1 MEQAIVGTATVS
13 AGFTSNVATLTLTN
27 TNALQDARALCL
39 DVTATLTAAGT
50 LNVPAIQKP
59 YVVFN
64 NTSGGFA
71 LTVKVSGQTGVSV
84 PNGKKTVLYNNGTDV
99 GEQINYLSGLTLGSA
114 LGAASG
120 GTGLTTPGTAG
131 NVLTSNGTAWTSST
145 PTTGTVSTVSVV
157 SANGLAGTVA
167 TATSTPA
174 ITLSTTITGV
184 LKGNGT
190 AISAATSG
198 TDYLAPPSGTALLKA
213 NSGGALAN
221 ATAGTDYLAPPSG
234 TEILKANSGGALANA
249 TAGTDYSAG
258 TSALATGIL
267 KSTTT
272 TGALTIAVSGTDYAP
287 ATSGSAVLKG
297 NGSGGFSTATAGTD
311 YVAPGTATTFTA
323 KQTFTG
329 AATVIG
335 ASLQAVLE
343 KMNVVAS
350 AATGTIDF
358 NINTSVVW
366 YYTTSASANWTVNI
380 RGDASNSLDSLM
392 AVGESLTCAFLVTQ
406 GATAYY
412 NSAVQVDGSAVTPKW
427 QGGSAPTS
435 GNASGIDTY
444 TYTVIK
450 TAAATFTVLAS
461 QTQFA

>member
-1 MEQAIVGTATVS
+1 MASDFSSLKIELMESGFNDNTWGDITNVNLGTAMEQAMVGMATVS
-13 AGFTSNVATLTLTN
+13 AGFASNIATLTLSN

-39 DVTATLTAAGT
+39 NVTATLTAAGT

-84 PNGKKTVLYNNGTDV
+84 PNGKKTVLYNDGTDV

-120 GTGLTTPGTAG
+120 GTGLTAPGTAG
-131 NVLTSNGTAWTSST
+131 NVLTSNGTAWTSSAPAT
-145 PTTGTVSTVSVV
+145 SGTVTTVSVV

-190 AISAATSG
+190 AISAAT
-198 TDYLAPPSGTALLKA
+198 
-213 NSGGALAN
+213 
-221 ATAGTDYLAPPSG
+221 
-234 TEILKANSGGALANA
+234 
-249 TAGTDYSAG
+249 AGTDYSAG

-287 ATSGSAVLKG
+287 ATSGSGVLKG

-329 AATVIG
+329 AATAIG

-343 KMNVVAS
+343 KMNVSAT
-350 AATGTIDF
+350 AATGTINF

-380 RGDASNSLDSLM
+380 RGDASNSLNSLM

-412 NSAVQVDGSAVTPKW
+412 NSAVQVDGTTSGVTTKW

-435 GNASGIDTY
+435 GNASGIDVY
-444 TYTVIK
+444 TYTVVK

>member
-1 MEQAIVGTATVS
+1 MASTYSNLKIELMNPGEDDNTWGDTTNVNLGTAMEQAMVGTATIS
-13 AGFTSNVATLTLTN
+13 AGFVSNVATLTLTN

-39 DVTATLTAAGT
+39 NVTATLTAAGT

-59 YVVFN
+59 YIVFN
-64 NTSGGFA
+64 NTSGGYA

-99 GEQINYLSGLTLGSA
+99 GEQINYLSGLALGSA
-114 LGAASG
+114 LGATSG
-120 GTGLTTPGTAG
+120 GTGLASPGTAG
-131 NVLTSNGTAWTSST
+131 NVLTSNGSAWTSST
-145 PTTGTVSTVSVV
+145 PTAGTVTTVSVV

-174 ITLSTTITGV
+174 ITLSTTVTGV

-198 TDYLAPPSGTALLKA
+198 TDYAP
-213 NSGGALAN
+213 
-221 ATAGTDYLAPPSG
+221 
-234 TEILKANSGGALANA
+234 
-249 TAGTDYSAG
+249 G
-258 TSALATGIL
+258 TSALATGIV
-267 KSTTT
+267 KSTTS
-272 TGALTIAVSGTDYAP
+272 TGALTI
-287 ATSGSAVLKG
+287 
-297 NGSGGFSTATAGTD
+297 ATAGTD

-329 AATVIG
+329 SVTAIG

-343 KMNVVAS
+343 KMNVSAT
-350 AATGTIDF
+350 AATGTIAF

-366 YYTTSASANWTVNI
+366 YYTTNASANWTVNI

-392 AVGESLTCAFLVTQ
+392 AIGESLTCAFLVTQ

-412 NSAVQVDGSAVTPKW
+412 NSAVQVDGGAITPKW
-427 QGGSAPTS
+427 QGGSAPTA
-435 GNASGIDTY
+435 GNASGIDVY

-461 QTQFA
+461 QTQFK

>member
-1 MEQAIVGTATVS
+1 M
-13 AGFTSNVATLTLTN
+13 
-27 TNALQDARALCL
+27 
-39 DVTATLTAAGT
+39 
-50 LNVPAIQKP
+50 
-59 YVVFN
+59 
-64 NTSGGFA
+64 
-71 LTVKVSGQTGVSV
+71 
-84 PNGKKTVLYNNGTDV
+84 
-99 GEQINYLSGLTLGSA
+99 
-114 LGAASG
+114 
-120 GTGLTTPGTAG
+120 
-131 NVLTSNGTAWTSST
+131 
-145 PTTGTVSTVSVV
+145 
-157 SANGLAGTVA
+157 
-167 TATSTPA
+167 
-174 ITLSTTITGV
+174 

-190 AISAATSG
+190 AISA
-198 TDYLAPPSGTALLKA
+198 
-213 NSGGALAN
+213 
-221 ATAGTDYLAPPSG
+221 
-234 TEILKANSGGALANA
+234 A

-272 TGALTIAVSGTDYAP
+272 TGDLTIAVSGTDYAP
-287 ATSGSAVLKG
+287 ATSGSGVLKG

-329 AATVIG
+329 AATAIG

-343 KMNVVAS
+343 KMNVSAT
-350 AATGTIDF
+350 AATGTINF

-412 NSAVQVDGSAVTPKW
+412 NSAVQVDGTTSGVTTKW

-435 GNASGIDTY
+435 GNASGIDVY
-444 TYTVIK
+444 TYTVVK

>member
-1 MEQAIVGTATVS
+1 MALTSTWSTNLKIELMAQGDKNNQWGDITNTNLGTALEQAVVGKATIS
-13 AGFTSNVATLTLTN
+13 SMPSNTTTLTLVDS
-27 TNALQDARALCL
+27 NALQDARALCL

-50 LNVPAIQKP
+50 INVPNIQKP
-59 YVVFN
+59 YIIFN
-64 NTSGGFA
+64 NTIGGFA
-71 LTVKVSGQTGVSV
+71 VTVKVTGLTGVSV

-120 GTGLTTPGTAG
+120 GTGLTAPGTAG

-145 PTTGTVSTVSVV
+145 PATSGTVTTVSVV

-198 TDYLAPPSGTALLKA
+198 TDYAPGTSALATGILK
-213 NSGGALAN
+213 STTSTGALTI

-234 TEILKANSGGALANA
+234 TAILKANSGGALAN
-249 TAGTDYSAG
+249 
-258 TSALATGIL
+258 
-267 KSTTT
+267 
-272 TGALTIAVSGTDYAP
+272 
-287 ATSGSAVLKG
+287 
-297 NGSGGFSTATAGTD
+297 ATAGTD

-329 AATVIG
+329 SVTAIG

-343 KMNVVAS
+343 KMNVSAT
-350 AATGTIDF
+350 AATGTIAF

-366 YYTTSASANWTVNI
+366 YYTTNASANWTVNI

-392 AVGESLTCAFLVTQ
+392 AIGESLTCAFLVTQ
-406 GATAYY
+406 GTTAYY
-412 NSAVQVDGSAVTPKW
+412 NSAVQIDGSAVTPKW

-435 GNASGIDTY
+435 GNASGIDVY

-450 TAAATFTVLAS
+450 TASATFTVLAS
-461 QTQFA
+461 QTQFK

>member
-1 MEQAIVGTATVS
+1 MPSTYSDIKIELMTQGDKNNQWGNITNTNLGTAMEQAIVGMATIS
-13 AGFTSNVATLTLTN
+13 SGFTTNVATLTLTN

-39 DVTATLTAAGT
+39 NVTATLTAAGT

-59 YVVFN
+59 YIVFN

-99 GEQINYLSGLTLGSA
+99 GEQINYLSGLTLGAA

-120 GTGLTTPGTAG
+120 GTGLTASGTAG
-131 NVLTSNGTAWTSST
+131 NVLTSNGTGWTSST

-174 ITLSTTITGV
+174 ITLSTSVTGV

-190 AISAATSG
+190 AISAAT
-198 TDYLAPPSGTALLKA
+198 
-213 NSGGALAN
+213 
-221 ATAGTDYLAPPSG
+221 
-234 TEILKANSGGALANA
+234 
-249 TAGTDYSAG
+249 AGTDYSAG
-258 TSALATGIL
+258 TNALATGIL
-267 KSTTT
+267 KSTTS
-272 TGALTIAVSGTDYAP
+272 TGALTI
-287 ATSGSAVLKG
+287 
-297 NGSGGFSTATAGTD
+297 ATAGTD

-329 AATVIG
+329 AATAIG

-343 KMNVVAS
+343 TMNVSAT
-350 AATGTIDF
+350 AATGTINF

-366 YYTTSASANWTVNI
+366 YYTTNASANWTVNI
-380 RGDASNSLDSLM
+380 RGDASNSLNSLM

-435 GNASGIDTY
+435 GNTSGIDVY

-461 QTQFA
+461 LTQFK